1 MATVIAQARRLSG
14 FFSKLAS
21 QLYFARLAK
30 VQREV
35 KRHRP
40 YFLTVEALRSTIS
53 FEDVRVR
60 VFFTADGA

>member
-1 MATVIAQARRLSG
+1 MATVIAQARRVSG

-30 VQREV
+30 AQREV

-40 YFLTVEALRSTIS
+40 FL
-53 FEDVRVR
+53 DC
-60 VFFTADGA
+60 